1 MYFDVFQAVV
11 CIVKMQ
17 KESAFSQNLIDETI
31 RCFQEE
37 DGVLLS
43 EQEAI
48 DALENMAELFLAYVR
63 PKATPARPRAAGL
76 PDLLTASLN
85 EKEQ

>member
-1 MYFDVFQAVV
+1 M
-11 CIVKMQ
+11 
-17 KESAFSQNLIDETI
+17 ESSFFSQNLINETI

-48 DALENMAELFLAYVR
+48 AALENMAGLFLAFGGS
-63 PKATPARPRAAGL
+63 KAAPARPWAAGS
-76 PDLLTASLN
+76 PDLIDPHN
-85 EKEQ
+85 C